1 MPCLHPTLRLLP
13 VLLCLLI
20 IACVAPSAGPADE
33 SAPDRLT
40 PHTPAID
47 EREHLFLE
55 LENGLRVL
63 LISDPETDQAAAAL
77 AVAVGSIADPPG
89 REGLAHFLEHMLFL
103 GTEKY
108 PSADE
113 YSDFISRH
121 GGRYNA
127 YTAQDHTN
135 YFFEIAHGQLYG
147 ALDRFAQF
155 FVAPLFDADYVER
168 EINAVHS
175 EYMMQLRED
184 GWRRFMTQKRA
195 MNPEHPAARFNIG
208 SRDTLADR
216 PDDPIRDALLEFYDR
231 YYSADRMGLVVLGRE
246 DVETLGAWVEDM
258 FGDVPRRD
266 VAETEPDVPLFRNE
280 DLPKLLQIRP
290 IRELRSLQISF
301 PLPPLDPHYRVAPG
315 NFLANLIG
323 HEGEGSLHAWLT
335 EQGWIDGLSA
345 GAGHYGRNQATF
357 SVTIRLTE
365 SGLEHWQDVAEAT
378 FAYIDL
384 VRADGIDADRFAEQR
399 DLTRLG
405 FDFREQGPA
414 FGYVRG
420 LAENLLWFPPE
431 DVVRA
436 NWAMEIFDAD
446 LIAAV
451 LAELHPDNALLTLM
465 APETET
471 DREEPFFAVAYG
483 LTPVTDMLLDRL
495 RTPGEHPAL
504 ALPGPNPFVPENL
517 ELLASRDPYPGR
529 IDGAA
534 PMEVWHKTD
543 PSFRAPRATL
553 RIDLRSPAADSP
565 EAWILGNIYGRL
577 VNDALNTRA
586 YPARLAGLSYSL
598 RGDRTGLGL
607 TLGGFDDRLEVLL
620 DMVLETMIELEPRSE
635 RFEHYRREL
644 ARELRNELQQRPYE
658 RTMAELRRLLQFP
671 EYPIETLMDVADAV
685 TLKDLERWRTATFD
699 APGVIAL
706 MHGNLTAERAKALAE
721 RIGSALDAG
730 DPGVGPELGLLRL
743 DDEPVQLQVMV
754 EHDDSAYTRYVQ
766 GREQSWEERA
776 RFGLLGHMISTPY
789 FNRLRTEQ
797 QLGYLVFAGTWVRV
811 NTPGLVF
818 VVQSPVAPAAVVDA
832 ATVEFIDGFR
842 EYLAELT
849 PEQFESDRAGLL
861 ARLLERDSNLNA
873 RGSRLWR
880 DLQDGILDFDSRER
894 IAAALRALEI
904 EDFREFFETFAELFE
919 SRSVTVWAQGQFP
932 FEDAVPPG
940 QMIDDVQSFRTT
952 RERFEHR
959 RER

>member
-1 MPCLHPTLRLLP
+1 MPCLHPTLRLLS
-13 VLLCLLI
+13 VLLCLFVT
-20 IACVAPSAGPADE
+20 ACVAPSAGPETEA
-33 SAPDRLT
+33 SDRLT
-40 PHTPAID
+40 PHIPTID
-47 EREHLFLE
+47 EREHRFLE
-55 LENGLRVL
+55 LANGLKVL
-63 LISDPETDQAAAAL
+63 LVSDPETDQAAAAL
-77 AVAVGSIADPPG
+77 AVAVGSIADPPD

-108 PSADE
+108 PSPDE
-113 YSDFISRH
+113 YSDFINRH

-155 FVAPLFDADYVER
+155 FVAPLFDADYVGR

-175 EYMMQLRED
+175 EYMMQMRDD

-195 MNPEHPAARFNIG
+195 MNPNHPAARFNIG

-216 PDDPIRDALLEFYDR
+216 PDDPIRDVLLEFYAR

-246 DVETLGAWVEDM
+246 DVATLAEWVQAM

-266 VAETEPDVPLFRNE
+266 VADTEVDVPLFRDQ
-280 DLPKLLQIRP
+280 DLPMLLEIRP

-301 PLPPLDPHYRVAPG
+301 PLPPLDQHYRVAPG
-315 NFLANLIG
+315 DYLANLIG

-345 GAGHYGRNQATF
+345 GAGHYGRDHATF

-384 VRADGIDADRFAEQR
+384 VRAEGIDPERFREQR

-405 FDFREQGPA
+405 FDFREQGAA

-436 NWAMEIFDAD
+436 SWAMEIFDAD

-451 LAELHPDNALLTLM
+451 LAELKPDNALVTLM
-465 APETET
+465 APEVET
-471 DREEPFFAVAYG
+471 DREEPFFAVGYG
-483 LTPVTDMLLDRL
+483 LTPIAGETLDRF
-495 RTPGEHPAL
+495 RHPGAHPAL
-504 ALPGPNPFVPENL
+504 TLPAPNPFVPENL
-517 ELLASRDPYPGR
+517 ELLASRDPAPAR

-534 PMEVWHKTD
+534 PMDVWHKTD

-565 EAWILGNIYGRL
+565 EAWVLGNIYGRL
-577 VNDALNTRA
+577 VNDALNTAA

-598 RGDRTGLGL
+598 RGDRTGLSL
-607 TLGGFDDRLEVLL
+607 SLGGFDDRLEVLL

-635 RFEHYRREL
+635 RFEHFRREL

-658 RTMAELRRLLQFP
+658 RTMAELRRLLEVP
-671 EYPIETLMDVADAV
+671 EYSIETLMAVAEAV
-685 TLKDLERWRTATFD
+685 TPADLERWRAATFD

-706 MHGNLTAERAKALAE
+706 MHGNLTAERAAALAE
-721 RIGSALDAG
+721 RIGTALDAG
-730 DPGVGPELGLLRL
+730 DPDAGPELRLLRL
-743 DDEPVQLQVMV
+743 DDRPAQRQVMV

-766 GREQSWEERA
+766 GRDQSWEERA
-776 RFGLLGHMISTPY
+776 RFGLLGHIISTPY
-789 FNRLRTEQ
+789 FNQLRTEQ
-797 QLGYLVFAGTWVRV
+797 QLGYAVFAGTWVRV
-811 NTPGLVF
+811 NAPGLVF
-818 VVQSPVAPAAVVDA
+818 VVQSPVAAPAAIDA
-832 ATVEFIDGFR
+832 ATADFLAGFR
-842 EYLAELT
+842 EYLAGMT

-861 ARLLERDSNLNA
+861 TRLLERDSNLNA

-894 IAAALRALEI
+894 IAEALLALDI
-904 EDFREFFETFAELFE
+904 DDFREFFETFLERFE
-919 SRSVTVWAQGQFP
+919 SHSVTLWAQGQFP

-940 QMIDDVQSFRTT
+940 NAIDDADAFRAGRESFRQ
-952 RERFEHR
+952 R